1 MIDRDR
7 PREEDMM
14 RALKLFTA
22 VAVSAVMAGCAST
35 RAAGPSRLRAE
46 HAGRRAGPGGRS
58 GDGRYSPA
66 ASPGGPSASALMVC
80 SSEIKKDVATVLGLP
95 STPATTSTWTDHL
108 YTCTYHLASGT
119 LVLSVKE
126 SADTPSANAYFT
138 ALQQHL
144 GTTTP
149 LTGAQGL
156 GNPGYQSP
164 SGAVVILKDDKTLHV
179 DATALPPASGASNLS
194 RADVAYEIA
203 TDVIGCWSG
212 D

>member
-1 MIDRDR
+1 
-7 PREEDMM
+7 MM
-14 RALKLFTA
+14 RALKLFAA

-35 RAAGPSRLRAE
+35 RAEGPATAAPSAAAAAGASTGTTSGASSGAS
-46 HAGRRAGPGGRS
+46 AG
-58 GDGRYSPA
+58 
-66 ASPGGPSASALMVC
+66 ASSGGPSASASMVC
-80 SSEIKKDVATVLGLP
+80 SPEIKKDVAAVLALP

-126 SADTPSANAYFT
+126 SADTPSAKAYFT
-138 ALQQHL
+138 GLQQHL

-164 SGAVVILKDDKTLHV
+164 SGAVVVLKDDKTLQV
-179 DATALPPASGASNLS
+179 DATALPAASGANKLS

-203 TDVIGCWSG
+203 TDVLGCWNG

>member
-1 MIDRDR
+1 
-7 PREEDMM
+7 M

-35 RAAGPSRLRAE
+35 QAAGPAASAPSTP
-46 HAGRRAGPGGRS
+46 AGAPA
-58 GDGRYSPA
+58 PA
-66 ASPGGPSASALMVC
+66 AAPATAGTSPGTSPGGPSASALMVC
-80 SSEIKKDVATVLGLP
+80 SPEIKKDVATVLALT

-126 SADTPSANAYFT
+126 SADAPSANAYFT

-164 SGAVVILKDDKTLHV
+164 SGAVVILKDGKTLQV
-179 DATALPPASGASNLS
+179 DATALPPASGANKLS

-203 TDVIGCWSG
+203 TDVIGCWNG